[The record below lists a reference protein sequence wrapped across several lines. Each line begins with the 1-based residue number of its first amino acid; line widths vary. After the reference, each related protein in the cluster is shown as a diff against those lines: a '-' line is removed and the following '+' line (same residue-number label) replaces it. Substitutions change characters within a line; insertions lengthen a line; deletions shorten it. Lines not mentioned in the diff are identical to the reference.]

1 MDEDIRIMRALR
13 EALGADFKLMIDA
26 HWNYTVAQAVKLAH
40 RLEELDVEFLECPLN
55 PENLAGYSELAATV
69 SIPVTLGE
77 ADRTHWRYKDILDR
91 NSCDI
96 VQPDGAL
103 RHKRAYA
110 HIGACRALRQACR
123 SASERR
129 SGRMHCGY
137 SAL

>member
-77 ADRTHWRYKDILDR
+77 AD
-91 NSCDI
+91 
-96 VQPDGAL
+96 AL
-103 RHKRAYA
+103 RLLCTVTRLYTTSM
-110 HIGACRALRQACR
+110 GCRNT
-123 SASERR
+123 SPAS
-129 SGRMHCGY
+129 SQ
-137 SAL
+137 